1 MKSLVPNLSCSGLPE
16 FLRQQMYEGPTQL
29 LSVMPREITVEYK
42 IETIRLACDQVA
54 NC

>member
-1 MKSLVPNLSCSGLPE
+1 
-16 FLRQQMYEGPTQL
+16 MYEGPTQL

-54 NC
+54 NLNLIRTPLLHLKPNMVH